1 MKHSLTNG
9 DWCENIKRKL
19 YLETS
24 NPNRKYWHP
33 KKNKKGVCAAGLK
46 EHNIFCGLV
55 SDLGQ
60 KEKSS
65 IYLNKNVVPKNKKLR
80 LRCYGSTTAC
90 QAVSVGSTPTS
101 RSEGFKVYLV
111 TVVA

>member
-1 MKHSLTNG
+1 MTLL
-9 DWCENIKRKL
+9 RF
-19 YLETS
+19 
-24 NPNRKYWHP
+24 
-33 KKNKKGVCAAGLK
+33 GLK
-46 EHNIFCGLV
+46 SRSVIVTKVSRYIGLL

-65 IYLNKNVVPKNKKLR
+65 TYLNEHVVPEMGNLR

-101 RSEGFKVYLV
+101 RSEGFKVYLA
-111 TVVA
+111 TVAA